1 MAPTGLAAFLSNVF
15 QRLEAR
21 PPSIEIWLLRAI
33 YRGRG
38 VKQMKTEEYV
48 ALGGLI
54 TIIASA
60 LALVIKQIESSR
72 CTDID
77 CCGVKCKRRVQEE
90 EEEEREP

>member
-1 MAPTGLAAFLSNVF
+1 
-15 QRLEAR
+15 
-21 PPSIEIWLLRAI
+21 
-33 YRGRG
+33 
-38 VKQMKTEEYV
+38 MKTEEYV

-72 CTDID
+72 CTDVD